1 MKVSRGFPWRAHLV
15 PPPRTRQDTAE
26 YGLGMALGSQQRRER
41 LVEDVKEL
49 LEEVPR
55 ERKHL
60 FPLMNGVITTING
73 LEMGFLTTINGLE
86 MGL

>member
-1 MKVSRGFPWRAHLV
+1 MLTAILATSVVEPY
-15 PPPRTRQDTAE
+15 PRRQDTAE

-49 LEEVPR
+49 LEEVPL
-55 ERKHL
+55 ERKHM

-73 LEMGFLTTINGLE
+73 LEMGF
-86 MGL
+86 

>member
-1 MKVSRGFPWRAHLV
+1 MATSVVEPY
-15 PPPRTRQDTAE
+15 PRREDTAE

-55 ERKHL
+55 QKMQIVSHYEWGYNPYKWS
-60 FPLMNGVITTING
+60 
-73 LEMGFLTTINGLE
+73 
-86 MGL
+86 